1 MINKINLGFGPE
13 RTFLKKE
20 KIIKIYNK
28 GNIIISRPKS
38 AKNDYQIISI
48 KKYENSEKKINKNK
62 KIKKKLKKEKIE
74 KEEDEIKMVGYI
86 LRNTFKNEELENIT
100 EFGPNSKKNKIKLN
114 NKNKEKKEK
123 SKKIKPY
130 IPIIEFKE
138 PNEINEKY
146 LQRTLNIFKENEYII
161 NQVNNI
167 LKKSKIMKEENKKNE
182 KRKNSYD
189 KI

>member
-1 MINKINLGFGPE
+1 
-13 RTFLKKE
+13 
-20 KIIKIYNK
+20 
-28 GNIIISRPKS
+28 
-38 AKNDYQIISI
+38 
-48 KKYENSEKKINKNK
+48 
-62 KIKKKLKKEKIE
+62 
-74 KEEDEIKMVGYI
+74 MVGYI

-100 EFGPNSKKNKIKLN
+100 DFGPNSKKNKIKLN
-114 NKNKEKKEK
+114 NKNKENEEK
-123 SKKIKPY
+123 PKKIKPY